1 MSITEQDTG
10 AGTSPRESYHCFA
23 DPFFVPV
30 WARSHVKC
38 AQNLLECDGE
48 PIEYD
53 DEEEDFIDNCF
64 FFPEDC
70 SCSSPRTS
78 STFSTD
84 VTDPELNDIN
94 PAEMIPE
101 LPGIKMLDTEAL
113 TNLLEDNLCPP
124 EITSIMIFASNGAIF
139 AHASSLPARQLRN
152 LSATYGAAYLSYAV
166 NAPAGNLTGVNP
178 ASHPSSFVTT
188 PSMPLGDVGSIV
200 FEFENLAAVVTK
212 IADKVLLAVV
222 GPSHTNPPQ
231 DQQQPPPSANGDGR
245 ERAPLGS
252 TASDTEQATAG
263 AESYSTAFDSHPM
276 DHPHSASLASSAPN
290 PTCTSAAA
298 LHERV
303 ASAAT
308 AERPPT
314 PPRNNSNTALQ
325 LQWEIDR
332 SNDLDRLASLN
343 LDSSP
348 AVLLALES
356 KSAALGKFLSNKLQD
371 LEYPDDF

>member
-1 MSITEQDTG
+1 MSITELDTR
-10 AGTSPRESYHCFA
+10 AGTSPANPCYFE
-23 DPFFVPV
+23 DPLFVPV
-30 WARSHVKC
+30 WERSHVKF
-38 AQNLLECDGE
+38 AQNLLECNGE

-53 DEEEDFIDNCF
+53 DEEEDFIDNYF

-84 VTDPELNDIN
+84 VTDPDLDDIS
-94 PAEMIPE
+94 PAKMIPE

-113 TNLLEDNLCPP
+113 TDLLEDNLCPP
-124 EITSIMIFASNGAIF
+124 EITSIMIFATNGAIF
-139 AHASSLPARQLRN
+139 AYASPFPPRKLRN

-166 NAPAGNLTGVNP
+166 NAPAGNLTAVNP
-178 ASHPSSFVTT
+178 ASHPSSFVTA
-188 PSMPLGDVGSIV
+188 PSVPLGDVGSIV

-222 GPSHTNPPQ
+222 GPSHINPPQ
-231 DQQQPPPSANGDGR
+231 HQQHPPSSNGDGR
-245 ERAPLGS
+245 ERAVIGS
-252 TASDTEQATAG
+252 AASDTERATTG
-263 AESYSTAFDSHPM
+263 PESYSTAFDSPMM
-276 DHPHSASLASSAPN
+276 DHHSTSLASSAPN
-290 PTCTSAAA
+290 PTCTSAA
-298 LHERV
+298 
-303 ASAAT
+303 T
-308 AERPPT
+308 ERPPT
-314 PPRNNSNTALQ
+314 PPRNDSDAALQ

-356 KSAALGKFLSNKLQD
+356 KSGALGKFLSNKLQD